1 MKVKLK
7 NHEIESLLSGKE
19 HSYPKY
25 TTQIMNL
32 ANQNAQGTRKQ
43 VVGQLSELI
52 QEFNGH
58 SLEEWQD
65 WYLKKQPQAIDNATE
80 KILSMIESLKTATN
94 QIDRDMVRDWTQQ
107 LVIDKTYVGLKFQEA
122 ILKHLAKKNKK
133 DYRLATPQEES
144 KGIDGF
150 IGNTPVSIKPNTYSI
165 KKSLNEQI
173 NVTMIYY
180 EKKKDGIVFE
190 IVGEV

>member
-1 MKVKLK
+1 MEVKLK

-19 HSYPKY
+19 HIYPKY

-52 QEFNGH
+52 QEFNGR

-65 WYLKKQPQAIDNATE
+65 WYLNKQPQAIDNATE
-80 KILSMIESLKTATN
+80 KILSMIESLKTAIN
-94 QIDRDMVRDWTQQ
+94 QIDRDMVRTWAQQ

-122 ILKHLAKKNKK
+122 ILKHLAKENKK
-133 DYRLATPQEES
+133 IYRLAAPQEES

-150 IGNTPVSIKPNTYSI
+150 IGNTPVSIKPKTYNI

-190 IVGEV
+190 IVGEF